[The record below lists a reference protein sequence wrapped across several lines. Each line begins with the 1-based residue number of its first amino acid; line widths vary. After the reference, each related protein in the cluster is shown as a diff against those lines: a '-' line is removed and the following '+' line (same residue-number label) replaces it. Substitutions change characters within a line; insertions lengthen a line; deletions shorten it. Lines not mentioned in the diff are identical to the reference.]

1 MGYEYELSM
10 SATGSNVVIKITC
23 YRYDDDVILCKREFE
38 LEDKYKYPSYVWFD
52 HHLLRHQY
60 GGVYDG
66 INKIR
71 AILKAV
77 YPGQYDENEINIF
90 ENQVREMIKSEY
102 DTECDG
108 LCECN
113 NCI

>member
-1 MGYEYELSM
+1 MGYDYELSM
-10 SATGSNVVIKITC
+10 TATGSNVILKIIC

-38 LEDKYKYPSYVWFD
+38 IEYKYPGHYVWFD
-52 HHLLRHQY
+52 YNLNRHHY
-60 GGVYDG
+60 GGVYEG

-71 AILKAV
+71 EILKVV

-90 ENQVREMIKSEY
+90 EQKVREMIKSEY